1 MTSDSGDPL
10 SAYRARVRSGAIGAD
25 PAQELAAEKL
35 NLLHRRLAHYRPP
48 ERGDERWFS
57 RVAFG
62 RRPSPAEPPQ
72 GLYLFGGVGRGKSM
86 MMDLFFDTAP
96 VERKRRVHF
105 HAFMLDVHGRIH
117 EWRKQGRQSQTRI
130 GGDPIPPVAGALAG
144 EAWLLCFDEF
154 QIKDPADALILDRL
168 FSALFESGVVVVA
181 TSNVAPGDLYAGGLN
196 RDRFVP
202 FLDLMQRRLD
212 VLELDAGIDYRRG
225 CIGGMRVYFTPADGE
240 AAEALDAAFAS
251 LAGGGGGAPD
261 EIVLPGRIVPVPCAA
276 DGVARFAFAD
286 LCERPLGAADYLA
299 IAELYHTVVLA
310 GVPTMGPAKRNEAAR
325 FVTLVDALYEHKVN
339 LVCSAAAEPGA
350 LYPAGDGSFEFAR
363 TASRLHEMQSDAY
376 MAAPHLT

>member
-1 MTSDSGDPL
+1 MTSDSSDPL

-48 ERGDERWFS
+48 ERSDERWFS

-86 MMDLFFDTAP
+86 MMD
-96 VERKRRVHF
+96 
-105 HAFMLDVHGRIH
+105 HAFMLEVHGRIH
-117 EWRKQGRQSQTRI
+117 EWRREGRRSQTRI
-130 GGDPIPPVAGALAG
+130 GGDPIPPVAGALAD

-181 TSNVAPGDLYAGGLN
+181 TSNVAPGELYAGGLN

-202 FLDLMQRRLD
+202 FLDLLQRRLD

-225 CIGGMRVYFTPADGE
+225 CISGMRVYFTPADGD
-240 AAEALDAAFAS
+240 AAAALDAAFAS
-251 LAGGGGGAPD
+251 LAGGADGAPD
-261 EIVLPGRIVPVPCAA
+261 EIVLSGRTVPVPWAA

-310 GVPTMGPAKRNEAAR
+310 DVPTMGPEKRNEAAR

-339 LVCSAAAEPGA
+339 FVCSAAAEPGA

-363 TASRLHEMQSDAY
+363 TASRLYEMQSDAY